1 MIKKILP
8 TNLLGRAMLIVIFP
22 ILTFQIIMLTY
33 YFNSLWE
40 RTLSRLARSVAAE
53 VNMIIDQ
60 VEQKNLTEKEIKN
73 DIGKTL
79 GLQIDFLEEDKK
91 TYSNQ
96 MEPFNLVF
104 KSLNK
109 ELKYKIKYPYIIKPD
124 KPNKSINIFVS
135 INSQTLRIGIL
146 EDRITTSRNHVFLGW
161 LLISTTVLI
170 IISFL
175 FLRNQIR
182 PIRKLAKAAE
192 KFGKGQDIGDFKT
205 SGASEVRLAST
216 EFLKMK
222 NRITRQIEQR
232 SLMLAGVSHD
242 LKTPLTRMRLQSESI
257 KDSKIKDSLNN
268 EIKHMHEM
276 LTEYLDF
283 AANQE
288 VNSKNIVNPIEALI
302 KIKNDLHF
310 KDKDIELEILNDEES
325 YVNEN
330 IFVRCVTNLLNNA
343 VENATKIKIKAE
355 AANNIIKINIHDNGL
370 GISDEEKNNVFKPFY
385 RIDKSRNQNVNN
397 SGLGLA
403 ITKSLLN
410 SINGKITLHDSFL
423 GGLEVAI
430 EIQN

>member
-1 MIKKILP
+1 
-8 TNLLGRAMLIVIFP
+8 MLIVIFP

-53 VNMIIDQ
+53 VNMIVDQ
-60 VEQKNLTEKEIKN
+60 VEQKNLTENEIKN
-73 DIGKTL
+73 DLGKTL
-79 GLQIDFLEEDKK
+79 GLQISFIEEEID
-91 TYSNQ
+91 YNNQ

-104 KSLNK
+104 KNLNK
-109 ELKYKIKYPYIIKPD
+109 ELKYKIEYPYVIEPD
-124 KPNKSINIFVS
+124 KANKSINILVS
-135 INSQTLRIGIL
+135 IEDQTIKIGIL

-161 LLISTTVLI
+161 LLISSSILI

-257 KDSKIKDSLNN
+257 KDEKIKESLND
-268 EIKHMHEM
+268 EIKHMNEM

-283 AANQE
+283 SANQE
-288 VNSKNIVNPIEALI
+288 IDSKNTVNPIEALI

-330 IFVRCVTNLLNNA
+330 IFVRCITNVLNNA
-343 VENATKIKIKAE
+343 VENATKILIKAE
-355 AANNIIKINIHDNGL
+355 ASINIIKIDIHDNGL
-370 GISDEEKNNVFKPFY
+370 GISDEEKSNVFKPFY
-385 RIDKSRNQNVNN
+385 RIDKSRNQNINN

-410 SINGKITLHDSFL
+410 SINGRITLRDSFL
-423 GGLEVAI
+423 GGLEVVI

>member
-1 MIKKILP
+1 
-8 TNLLGRAMLIVIFP
+8 
-22 ILTFQIIMLTY
+22 MLTY

-53 VNMIIDQ
+53 VNMIVDQ
-60 VEQKNLTEKEIKN
+60 VEQKNLTEYEIKN
-73 DIGKTL
+73 DLGRTL
-79 GLQIDFLEEDKK
+79 GLEISFVEEEINYNNQLE
-91 TYSNQ
+91 
-96 MEPFNLVF
+96 PLNLVF
-104 KSLNK
+104 KNLNK
-109 ELKYKIKYPYIIKPD
+109 ELRYKIKYPYVIEPD
-124 KPNKSINIFVS
+124 KANKSINILVP
-135 INSQTLRIGIL
+135 IEDQIIKIGIL

-161 LLISTTVLI
+161 LLISSSILI

-182 PIRKLAKAAE
+182 PIKKLAKAAE

-257 KDSKIKDSLNN
+257 KEEKIKASLND
-268 EIKHMHEM
+268 EIKHMNEM
-276 LTEYLDF
+276 LAEYLDF

-288 VNSKNIVNPIEALI
+288 VDSKNIVNPIEALI

-310 KDKDIELEILNDEES
+310 KDKKIELEIINDEES

-330 IFVRCVTNLLNNA
+330 IFVRCITNVLNNA
-343 VENATKIKIKAE
+343 VENATKIEIKVE
-355 AANNIIKINIHDNGL
+355 AADNVIKINIHDNGL
-370 GISDEEKNNVFKPFY
+370 GISDEEKRNVFKPFY
-385 RIDKSRNQNVNN
+385 RIDKSRNQNINN

-423 GGLEVAI
+423 GGLEVVI

>member
-1 MIKKILP
+1 
-8 TNLLGRAMLIVIFP
+8 
-22 ILTFQIIMLTY
+22 MLTY

-53 VNMIIDQ
+53 VNMIVDQ
-60 VEQKNLTEKEIKN
+60 VEQKNLTEYEIKN
-73 DIGKTL
+73 DLGRTL
-79 GLQIDFLEEDKK
+79 GLEISFVEEEINYNNQLE
-91 TYSNQ
+91 
-96 MEPFNLVF
+96 PLNLVF
-104 KSLNK
+104 KNLNK
-109 ELKYKIKYPYIIKPD
+109 ELRNKIKYPYVIEPD
-124 KPNKSINIFVS
+124 KANKSINILVP
-135 INSQTLRIGIL
+135 IEDQIIKIGIL

-161 LLISTTVLI
+161 LLISSSILI

-182 PIRKLAKAAE
+182 PIKKLAKAAE

-257 KDSKIKDSLNN
+257 KEEKIKASLND
-268 EIKHMHEM
+268 EIKHMNEM
-276 LTEYLDF
+276 LAEYLDF

-288 VNSKNIVNPIEALI
+288 VDSKNIVNPIEALI

-310 KDKDIELEILNDEES
+310 KDKKIELEIINDEES

-330 IFVRCVTNLLNNA
+330 IFVRCITNVLNNA
-343 VENATKIKIKAE
+343 VENATKIEIKVE
-355 AANNIIKINIHDNGL
+355 AADNVIKINIHDNGL
-370 GISDEEKNNVFKPFY
+370 GISDEEKRNVFKPFY
-385 RIDKSRNQNVNN
+385 RIDKSRNQNINN

-423 GGLEVAI
+423 GGLEVVI

>member
-1 MIKKILP
+1 
-8 TNLLGRAMLIVIFP
+8 MLIVIFP

-53 VNMIIDQ
+53 VNMIVDQ
-60 VEQKNLTEKEIKN
+60 VEQKNLTEYEIKN
-73 DIGKTL
+73 DLGRTL
-79 GLQIDFLEEDKK
+79 GLEISFVEEEINYNNQLE
-91 TYSNQ
+91 
-96 MEPFNLVF
+96 PLNLVF
-104 KSLNK
+104 KNLNK
-109 ELKYKIKYPYIIKPD
+109 ELRNKIKYPYVIEPD
-124 KPNKSINIFVS
+124 KANKSINILVP
-135 INSQTLRIGIL
+135 IEDQIIKIGIL

-161 LLISTTVLI
+161 LLISSSILI

-182 PIRKLAKAAE
+182 PIKKLAKAAE

-257 KDSKIKDSLNN
+257 KEEKIKASLND
-268 EIKHMHEM
+268 EIKHMNEM
-276 LTEYLDF
+276 LAEYLDF

-288 VNSKNIVNPIEALI
+288 VDSKNIVNPIEALI

-310 KDKDIELEILNDEES
+310 KDKKIELEIINDEES

-330 IFVRCVTNLLNNA
+330 IFVRCITNVLNNA
-343 VENATKIKIKAE
+343 VENATKIEIKVE
-355 AANNIIKINIHDNGL
+355 AADNVIKINIHDNGL
-370 GISDEEKNNVFKPFY
+370 GISDEEKRNVFKPFY
-385 RIDKSRNQNVNN
+385 RIDKSRNQNINN

-423 GGLEVAI
+423 GGLEVVI

>member
-1 MIKKILP
+1 
-8 TNLLGRAMLIVIFP
+8 MLIVIFP

-40 RTLSRLARSVAAE
+40 RTLSRLSRSVAAE
-53 VNMIIDQ
+53 VNMIVDQ
-60 VEQKNLTEKEIKN
+60 IEQKNLTENEIKN
-73 DIGKTL
+73 DLGKTL
-79 GLQIDFLEEDKK
+79 GLQITFIEEEVNYNNQLE
-91 TYSNQ
+91 TL
-96 MEPFNLVF
+96 NLVF

-109 ELKYKIKYPYIIKPD
+109 ELKYKIKYPYYIVPD
-124 KPNKSINIFVS
+124 KANKMINILVS
-135 INSQTLRIGIL
+135 IEDQVIKIGIF

-161 LLISTTVLI
+161 LLISSSILI

-182 PIRKLAKAAE
+182 PIKKLAIAAE

-257 KDSKIKDSLNN
+257 KDEKIKESLND
-268 EIKHMHEM
+268 EIKHMNEM
-276 LTEYLDF
+276 LAEYLDF
-283 AANQE
+283 SANQE
-288 VNSKNIVNPIEALI
+288 VDSKNIVNPIEALI

-310 KDKDIELEILNDEES
+310 KDKNIELEIINDEKS

-330 IFVRCVTNLLNNA
+330 IFVRCITNVLNNA
-343 VENATKIKIKAE
+343 VENATKIEIKAE
-355 AANNIIKINIHDNGL
+355 ASNNVVKINIHDNGL
-370 GISDEEKNNVFKPFY
+370 GISDEEKRNVFKPFY
-385 RIDKSRNQNVNN
+385 RIDKSRNQNINN

-423 GGLEVAI
+423 GGLEVFI

>member
-1 MIKKILP
+1 
-8 TNLLGRAMLIVIFP
+8 
-22 ILTFQIIMLTY
+22 MLTY

-40 RTLSRLARSVAAE
+40 RTLSRLARSVATE
-53 VNMIIDQ
+53 VNMIINQ
-60 VEQKNLTEKEIKN
+60 VQKGHLTENEIKN
-73 DIGKTL
+73 DIAKTL
-79 GLQIDFLEEDKK
+79 GLQVDFVEKNVEI
-91 TYSNQ
+91 NNRQ
-96 MEPFNLVF
+96 VEPFNLVL
-104 KSLNK
+104 KSLDK
-109 ELKYKIKYPYIIKPD
+109 ELKYRIKYPYIIKPD
-124 KPNKSINIFVS
+124 KANKSINILLS
-135 INSQTLRIGIL
+135 IDNHFLKIIIP

-161 LLISTTVLI
+161 LLVSSSLLI

-182 PIRKLAKAAE
+182 PITKLAKAAE
-192 KFGKGQDIGDFKT
+192 RFGKGQDIGDFKT
-205 SGASEVRLAST
+205 SGASEVRLASA

-257 KDSKIKDSLNN
+257 KDNKIKDSLND
-268 EIKHMHEM
+268 EIKHMNEM
-276 LTEYLDF
+276 LSEYLEFSAD
-283 AANQE
+283 QE
-288 VNSKNIVNPIEALI
+288 INSKNIVNPIEALI

-310 KDKDIELEILNDEES
+310 KDKNIELEIVNDEES

-330 IFVRCVTNLLNNA
+330 IFIRCITNVLNNA
-343 VENATKIKIKAE
+343 VENSTIIKIVAE
-355 AANNIIKINIHDNGL
+355 ATDNIIKINIHDNGI
-370 GISDEEKNNVFKPFY
+370 GIEDEEKKNVLKPFY

-410 SINGKITLHDSFL
+410 SINGKISLHDSSL

>member
-1 MIKKILP
+1 
-8 TNLLGRAMLIVIFP
+8 MLIVIFP
-22 ILTFQIIMLTY
+22 ILTFQIIILTY

-53 VNMIIDQ
+53 VNMIVDQ
-60 VEQKNLTEKEIKN
+60 VEQKNLTENEIKN
-73 DIGKTL
+73 DLGKTL
-79 GLQIDFLEEDKK
+79 GLQISFIEEEID
-91 TYSNQ
+91 YNNQ

-104 KSLNK
+104 KNLNK
-109 ELKYKIKYPYIIKPD
+109 ELRYKIKYPYVIEPD
-124 KPNKSINIFVS
+124 KANKSINILVS
-135 INSQTLRIGIL
+135 IEDQIIKIGIL

-161 LLISTTVLI
+161 LLISSSILI

-257 KDSKIKDSLNN
+257 KDEKIKESLND
-268 EIKHMHEM
+268 EIKHMNEM

-283 AANQE
+283 SANQE
-288 VNSKNIVNPIEALI
+288 IDSKNTVNPIEALI

-330 IFVRCVTNLLNNA
+330 IFVRCITNVLNNA
-343 VENATKIKIKAE
+343 VENATKILIKAE
-355 AANNIIKINIHDNGL
+355 ASINIIKIDIHDNGL
-370 GISDEEKNNVFKPFY
+370 GISDEEKSNVFKPFY
-385 RIDKSRNQNVNN
+385 RIDKSRNQNINN

-423 GGLEVAI
+423 GGLEVVI

>member
-1 MIKKILP
+1 MIKKFLP

-79 GLQIDFLEEDKK
+79 GLQVDFLEEDKK
-91 TYSNQ
+91 IYNNQ

-104 KSLNK
+104 KILDK

-161 LLISTTVLI
+161 LLISTSVLI

-222 NRITRQIEQR
+222 NRITKQIEQR

-257 KDSKIKDSLNN
+257 KDSKIKDSLND

-288 VNSKNIVNPIEALI
+288 VNSKKIVNPIEALI

-330 IFVRCVTNLLNNA
+330 IFVRCITNLLNNA
-343 VENATKIKIKAE
+343 AENSTKIKIKAE
-355 AANNIIKINIHDNGL
+355 AADNIIKINIHDNGL
-370 GISDEEKNNVFKPFY
+370 GISDEEKSNVFKPFY

>member
-1 MIKKILP
+1 MIKKFLP

-79 GLQIDFLEEDKK
+79 GLQVDFLEEDKK
-91 TYSNQ
+91 IYNNR

-104 KSLNK
+104 KILDK

-135 INSQTLRIGIL
+135 INNQTLRIGIL

-161 LLISTTVLI
+161 LLISTSVLI

-257 KDSKIKDSLNN
+257 KDSKIKDSLND

-288 VNSKNIVNPIEALI
+288 VNSKKIVNPIEALI

-330 IFVRCVTNLLNNA
+330 IFVRCITNLLNNA
-343 VENATKIKIKAE
+343 AENSTKIKIKAE
-355 AANNIIKINIHDNGL
+355 AADNIIKINIHDNGL

>member
-1 MIKKILP
+1 
-8 TNLLGRAMLIVIFP
+8 MLIVIFP

-53 VNMIIDQ
+53 VNMIVDQ
-60 VEQKNLTEKEIKN
+60 VEQKNLTEYEIKN
-73 DIGKTL
+73 DLGRTL
-79 GLQIDFLEEDKK
+79 GLEISFVEEEINYNNQLE
-91 TYSNQ
+91 
-96 MEPFNLVF
+96 PLNLVF
-104 KSLNK
+104 KNLNK
-109 ELKYKIKYPYIIKPD
+109 ELRNKIKYPYVIEPD
-124 KPNKSINIFVS
+124 KANKSINILVP
-135 INSQTLRIGIL
+135 IEDQIIKIGIL

-161 LLISTTVLI
+161 LLISSSILI

-182 PIRKLAKAAE
+182 PIKKLAKAAE

-257 KDSKIKDSLNN
+257 KDEKIKAPLND
-268 EIKHMHEM
+268 EIKHMNEM
-276 LTEYLDF
+276 LAEYLDF
-283 AANQE
+283 SANQE
-288 VNSKNIVNPIEALI
+288 VDSKNIVNPIEALI

-310 KDKDIELEILNDEES
+310 KDKKIELEIINDEES

-330 IFVRCVTNLLNNA
+330 IFVRCITNVLNNA
-343 VENATKIKIKAE
+343 VENATKIEIKVE
-355 AANNIIKINIHDNGL
+355 AADNVIKINIHDNGL
-370 GISDEEKNNVFKPFY
+370 GISDEEKRNVFKPFY
-385 RIDKSRNQNVNN
+385 RIDKSRNQNINN

-423 GGLEVAI
+423 GGLEVVI

>member
-1 MIKKILP
+1 MIKKFLP

-22 ILTFQIIMLTY
+22 ILTFQIIILTY

-53 VNMIIDQ
+53 INMIIDL
-60 VEQKNLTEKEIKN
+60 VEQENLSQYEIKDN
-73 DIGKTL
+73 LGKTL
-79 GLQIDFLEEDKK
+79 GLQIEFLDENDN
-91 TYSNQ
+91 SLINQ
-96 MEPFNLVF
+96 KEPFNLVL
-104 KSLNK
+104 KNLNK
-109 ELKYKIKYPYIIKPD
+109 ELGNKIKYPYFIQPD
-124 KPNKSINIFVS
+124 TKNKSINILVFIENQIIKV
-135 INSQTLRIGIL
+135 GIL

-161 LLISTTVLI
+161 LLISSSILI
-170 IISFL
+170 VISFL

-182 PIRKLAKAAE
+182 PIRNLAKAAK
-192 KFGKGQDIGDFKT
+192 KFGNGQDIGDFKV

-216 EFLKMK
+216 EFLRMK

-257 KDSKIKDSLNN
+257 RDKKVKNSLND
-268 EIKHMHEM
+268 EIRHMNEM

-288 VNSKNIVNPIEALI
+288 IVSKNIVNPIDALI

-310 KDKDIELEILNDEES
+310 KDKDIELEILNDEKS

-330 IFVRCVTNLLNNA
+330 IFIRCVTNILNNA
-343 VENATKIKIKAE
+343 VENASKIKIKAE
-355 AANNIIKINIHDNGL
+355 INKNIIKINIHDNGH
-370 GISDEEKNNVFKPFY
+370 GIPDEEKNNVFKPFY
-385 RIDKSRNQNVNN
+385 RIDKSRNQNINN

-410 SINGKITLHDSFL
+410 SINGKIALRDSYL
-423 GGLEVAI
+423 GGLEVVI

>member
-1 MIKKILP
+1 M
-8 TNLLGRAMLIVIFP
+8 
-22 ILTFQIIMLTY
+22 
-33 YFNSLWE
+33 
-40 RTLSRLARSVAAE
+40 
-53 VNMIIDQ
+53 
-60 VEQKNLTEKEIKN
+60 
-73 DIGKTL
+73 
-79 GLQIDFLEEDKK
+79 
-91 TYSNQ
+91 
-96 MEPFNLVF
+96 VF

-257 KDSKIKDSLNN
+257 KDSKIKDSLND

-288 VNSKNIVNPIEALI
+288 VNSKKIVNPIEALI

-343 VENATKIKIKAE
+343 VESATKIKIKAE

>member
-1 MIKKILP
+1 MIKKFLP

-79 GLQIDFLEEDKK
+79 GLQVDFLEEDKK
-91 TYSNQ
+91 IYNNQ

-135 INSQTLRIGIL
+135 INNQTLRIGIL

-257 KDSKIKDSLNN
+257 KDSKIKDSLND

-288 VNSKNIVNPIEALI
+288 VNSKKIVNPIEALI

-330 IFVRCVTNLLNNA
+330 IFVRCITNLLNNA
-343 VENATKIKIKAE
+343 AENSTKIKIKAE
-355 AANNIIKINIHDNGL
+355 AADNIIKINIHDNGL

>member
-1 MIKKILP
+1 
-8 TNLLGRAMLIVIFP
+8 MLIVIFP

-53 VNMIIDQ
+53 VNMIVDQ
-60 VEQKNLTEKEIKN
+60 VEQKNLTENEIKN
-73 DIGKTL
+73 DLGKTL
-79 GLQIDFLEEDKK
+79 GLQISFIEEEID
-91 TYSNQ
+91 YNNQ

-104 KSLNK
+104 KNLNK
-109 ELKYKIKYPYIIKPD
+109 ELRYKIKYPFVIEPD
-124 KPNKSINIFVS
+124 KANKSINILVP
-135 INSQTLRIGIL
+135 IEDQIIKIGIL

-161 LLISTTVLI
+161 LLISSSILI

-257 KDSKIKDSLNN
+257 KDEKIKESLND
-268 EIKHMHEM
+268 EIKHMNEM

-283 AANQE
+283 SANQE
-288 VNSKNIVNPIEALI
+288 VDSKNIVDPIEALI

-330 IFVRCVTNLLNNA
+330 IFVRCITNVLNNA
-343 VENATKIKIKAE
+343 VENATKILIKAE
-355 AANNIIKINIHDNGL
+355 ASINIIKIDIHDNGL
-370 GISDEEKNNVFKPFY
+370 GISDEEKSNVFKPFY
-385 RIDKSRNQNVNN
+385 RIDKSRNQNINN

-423 GGLEVAI
+423 GGLEVVI

>member
-1 MIKKILP
+1 MIKKFLP

-33 YFNSLWE
+33 YFNSSWE

-79 GLQIDFLEEDKK
+79 GLQVDFLEEDKK
-91 TYSNQ
+91 IYNNQ

-257 KDSKIKDSLNN
+257 KDSKIKDSLND

-288 VNSKNIVNPIEALI
+288 VNSKKIVNPIEALI

-343 VENATKIKIKAE
+343 VESATKIKIKAE
-355 AANNIIKINIHDNGL
+355 AADNIIKINIHDNGL

>member
-1 MIKKILP
+1 
-8 TNLLGRAMLIVIFP
+8 MLIVIFP

-53 VNMIIDQ
+53 INMVIDQ
-60 VEQKNLTEKEIKN
+60 VEQKNLTENQIKT
-73 DIGKTL
+73 DLGKKL
-79 GLQIDFLEEDKK
+79 GLKINFLEGEEINN
-91 TYSNQ
+91 NQ
-96 MEPFNLVF
+96 VESFNLVF
-104 KSLNK
+104 KNLDK
-109 ELKYKIKYPYIIKPD
+109 ELKYKIKYPYVIEPD
-124 KPNKSINIFVS
+124 KTNKSINILVS
-135 INSQTLRIGIL
+135 IEDQIMKIGIL

-161 LLISTTVLI
+161 LIISSSILI

-192 KFGKGQDIGDFKT
+192 KFGKGQDIGDFKI

-222 NRITRQIEQR
+222 NRISRQIEQR

-257 KDSKIKDSLNN
+257 NDDKIKRSLNN
-268 EIKHMHEM
+268 EIKHMNEM
-276 LTEYLDF
+276 LAEYLNF
-283 AANQE
+283 TANQE
-288 VNSKNIVNPIEALI
+288 VGSKNIVNPIEALI

-310 KDKDIELEILNDEES
+310 KDKDIKLEIINDEES

-330 IFVRCVTNLLNNA
+330 IFVRSVTNVLNNA
-343 VENATKIKIKAE
+343 IENATKIKIKAE
-355 AANNIIKINIHDNGL
+355 IANNIIRINIHDNGP
-370 GISDEEKNNVFKPFY
+370 GISDEEKKNVFKPFY

-410 SINGKITLHDSFL
+410 SVNGSITLHDSFL

>member
-1 MIKKILP
+1 
-8 TNLLGRAMLIVIFP
+8 MLIVIFP

-53 VNMIIDQ
+53 VNMIVDQ
-60 VEQKNLTEKEIKN
+60 VEQKNLTEYEIKN
-73 DIGKTL
+73 DLGRTL
-79 GLQIDFLEEDKK
+79 GLEISFVEEEINYNNQLE
-91 TYSNQ
+91 
-96 MEPFNLVF
+96 PLNLVF
-104 KSLNK
+104 KNLNK
-109 ELKYKIKYPYIIKPD
+109 ELRNKIKYPYVIEPD
-124 KPNKSINIFVS
+124 KANKSINILVP
-135 INSQTLRIGIL
+135 IEDQIIKIGIL

-161 LLISTTVLI
+161 LLISSSILI

-182 PIRKLAKAAE
+182 PIKKLAKAAE

-257 KDSKIKDSLNN
+257 KEEKIKVSLND
-268 EIKHMHEM
+268 EIKHMNEM
-276 LTEYLDF
+276 LAEYLDF

-288 VNSKNIVNPIEALI
+288 VDSKNIVNPIEALI

-310 KDKDIELEILNDEES
+310 KDKKIELEIINDEES

-330 IFVRCVTNLLNNA
+330 IFVRCITNVLNNA
-343 VENATKIKIKAE
+343 VENATKIEIKAE
-355 AANNIIKINIHDNGL
+355 AADNVIKINIHDNGL
-370 GISDEEKNNVFKPFY
+370 GISDEEKRNVFKPFY
-385 RIDKSRNQNVNN
+385 RIDKSRNQNINN

-423 GGLEVAI
+423 GGLEVVI

>member
-1 MIKKILP
+1 
-8 TNLLGRAMLIVIFP
+8 
-22 ILTFQIIMLTY
+22 
-33 YFNSLWE
+33 
-40 RTLSRLARSVAAE
+40 
-53 VNMIIDQ
+53 MIIDQ

-79 GLQIDFLEEDKK
+79 GLQVDFLEEDKK
-91 TYSNQ
+91 IYNNQ

-104 KSLNK
+104 KILNK

-257 KDSKIKDSLNN
+257 KDSKIKDSLND

-288 VNSKNIVNPIEALI
+288 VSSKNIVNPIEALI

-343 VENATKIKIKAE
+343 VESATKIKIKAD
-355 AANNIIKINIHDNGL
+355 AANNIIKINIHDNGI

>member
-1 MIKKILP
+1 MIKKFLP

-22 ILTFQIIMLTY
+22 ILIFQIIVLTY

-40 RTLSRLARSVAAE
+40 RTLSRLSRSVAAE

-60 VEQKNLTEKEIKN
+60 VENKNLTEKQIKN
-73 DIGKTL
+73 DLAKKL
-79 GLQIDFLEEDKK
+79 GLQVDFLEENN
-91 TYSNQ
+91 SFNNQ

-104 KSLNK
+104 KNLNK
-109 ELKYKIKYPYIIKPD
+109 ELKYRIKYPYIIEPD
-124 KPNKSINIFVS
+124 KLNKKINIIVS
-135 INSQTLRIGIL
+135 INKQIIKIGIL

-161 LLISTTVLI
+161 LLISSSILI

-242 LKTPLTRMRLQSESI
+242 LKTPLTRMRLQSELI
-257 KDSKIKDSLNN
+257 KDEKLKKSVND
-268 EIKHMHEM
+268 EIKHMNEM
-276 LTEYLDF
+276 LSEYLDF
-283 AANQE
+283 AANQK
-288 VNSKNIVNPIEALI
+288 VTSKDIVNPIEAII
-302 KIKNDLHF
+302 KIRNDLHF
-310 KDKDIELEILNDEES
+310 KDKDIELEIINDQES

-330 IFVRCVTNLLNNA
+330 IFIRSVTNVLNNA
-343 VENATKIKIKAE
+343 VENATKIIIKAE
-355 AANNIIKINIHDNGL
+355 VVNSIIKISIHDNGS
-370 GISDEEKNNVFKPFY
+370 GISDEEKMNVFKPFY
-385 RIDKSRNQNVNN
+385 RIDKSRNQNINN

-410 SINGKITLHDSFL
+410 SINGRITLNDSFL
-423 GGLEVAI
+423 GGLEVII

>member
-1 MIKKILP
+1 MIKKFLP

-79 GLQIDFLEEDKK
+79 GLQVDFLEEDKK
-91 TYSNQ
+91 IYNNQ

-161 LLISTTVLI
+161 LLISTSVLI

-257 KDSKIKDSLNN
+257 KDSKIKDSLND

-288 VNSKNIVNPIEALI
+288 VSSKNIVNPIEALI

-330 IFVRCVTNLLNNA
+330 IFVRCITNLLNNA
-343 VENATKIKIKAE
+343 AENSTKIKIKAE
-355 AANNIIKINIHDNGL
+355 AADNIIKINIHDNGL

>member
-1 MIKKILP
+1 
-8 TNLLGRAMLIVIFP
+8 MLIVIFP

-60 VEQKNLTEKEIKN
+60 VEQKNLTENEIKN
-73 DIGKTL
+73 DLGKAL
-79 GLQIDFLEEDKK
+79 GLQISFIEEEIDNN
-91 TYSNQ
+91 NQ
-96 MEPFNLVF
+96 MEPLNLVF
-104 KSLNK
+104 KNLNK
-109 ELKYKIKYPYIIKPD
+109 ELRYKIKYPYVIEPD
-124 KPNKSINIFVS
+124 KANKSINILVS
-135 INSQTLRIGIL
+135 IENQIIKIGIL

-161 LLISTTVLI
+161 LLISSSILI

-182 PIRKLAKAAE
+182 PIKKLAKAAE

-257 KDSKIKDSLNN
+257 KDEKIKESLND
-268 EIKHMHEM
+268 EIKHMNEM
-276 LTEYLDF
+276 LAEYLDF
-283 AANQE
+283 SANQE
-288 VNSKNIVNPIEALI
+288 VDSKNIVNPIEALI

-310 KDKDIELEILNDEES
+310 KDKNIELEIINDEKS

-330 IFVRCVTNLLNNA
+330 IFVRCITNVLNNA
-343 VENATKIKIKAE
+343 VENATKIEIKAE
-355 AANNIIKINIHDNGL
+355 ASNNVVKINIHDNGL
-370 GISDEEKNNVFKPFY
+370 GISDEEKRNVFKPFY
-385 RIDKSRNQNVNN
+385 RIDKSRNQNINN

-410 SINGKITLHDSFL
+410 SINGKINLKDSFL
-423 GGLEVAI
+423 GGLEVVI

>member
-1 MIKKILP
+1 
-8 TNLLGRAMLIVIFP
+8 MLIVIFP

-53 VNMIIDQ
+53 VNMIVDQ
-60 VEQKNLTEKEIKN
+60 VEQKNLTENEIKN
-73 DIGKTL
+73 DLGKAL
-79 GLQIDFLEEDKK
+79 GLQISFIEEEIDNN
-91 TYSNQ
+91 NQ
-96 MEPFNLVF
+96 MEPLNLVF
-104 KSLNK
+104 KNLNK
-109 ELKYKIKYPYIIKPD
+109 ELRYKIKYPYVIEPD
-124 KPNKSINIFVS
+124 KANKSINILVS
-135 INSQTLRIGIL
+135 IENQIIKIGIL

-161 LLISTTVLI
+161 LLISSSILI

-182 PIRKLAKAAE
+182 PIKKLAKAAE

-257 KDSKIKDSLNN
+257 KDEKIKESLND
-268 EIKHMHEM
+268 EIKHMNEM
-276 LTEYLDF
+276 LAEYLDF
-283 AANQE
+283 SANQE
-288 VNSKNIVNPIEALI
+288 VDSKNIVNPIEALI

-310 KDKDIELEILNDEES
+310 KDKNIELEIINDEKS

-330 IFVRCVTNLLNNA
+330 IFVRCITNVLNNA
-343 VENATKIKIKAE
+343 VENATKIEIKAE
-355 AANNIIKINIHDNGL
+355 ASNNVVKINIHDNGL
-370 GISDEEKNNVFKPFY
+370 GISDEEKRNVFKPFY
-385 RIDKSRNQNVNN
+385 RIDKSRNQNINN

-423 GGLEVAI
+423 GGLEVVI

>member
-1 MIKKILP
+1 
-8 TNLLGRAMLIVIFP
+8 MLIVIFP

-40 RTLSRLARSVAAE
+40 RTLSRLARSVVAE
-53 VNMIIDQ
+53 INMVIDQ
-60 VEQKNLTEKEIKN
+60 VEQKNLTENEIKN
-73 DIGKTL
+73 NLGKAL
-79 GLQIDFLEEDKK
+79 GLQIDFLEVDEIN
-91 TYSNQ
+91 YNNQ

-104 KSLNK
+104 KNLNK
-109 ELKYKIKYPYIIKPD
+109 ELKYKIKYPYVIEPD
-124 KPNKSINIFVS
+124 KENKRINIFVS
-135 INSQTLRIGIL
+135 IEKQIIKIGIL

-161 LLISTTVLI
+161 LLISSSILI

-192 KFGKGQDIGDFKT
+192 RFGKGQDIGDFKT

-257 KDSKIKDSLNN
+257 KDNKIKDSLND
-268 EIKHMHEM
+268 EIKHMNEM

-288 VNSKNIVNPIEALI
+288 INSKNIVNPIQALK

-310 KDKDIELEILNDEES
+310 KNKNIELVIVNDEES

-330 IFVRCVTNLLNNA
+330 IFVRCITNVLNNA
-343 VENATKIKIKAE
+343 VENASKIKIKAE
-355 AANNIIKINIHDNGL
+355 STKNIIRINIHDNGI

-385 RIDKSRNQNVNN
+385 RIDKSRNQNINN

-410 SINGKITLHDSFL
+410 SINGKITLHNSFL

>member
-1 MIKKILP
+1 MIKKFLP

-40 RTLSRLARSVAAE
+40 RTLSRLARSVATE

-79 GLQIDFLEEDKK
+79 GLQVDFLEEDKK
-91 TYSNQ
+91 IYNNR

-104 KSLNK
+104 KILDK

-257 KDSKIKDSLNN
+257 KDIKIKDSLND

-288 VNSKNIVNPIEALI
+288 VSSKNIVNPIEALI

-355 AANNIIKINIHDNGL
+355 AADNIIKINIHDNGL
-370 GISDEEKNNVFKPFY
+370 GITDEEKNNVFKPFY

>member
-1 MIKKILP
+1 MIKKFLP

-40 RTLSRLARSVAAE
+40 RTLSRLARSVATE

-60 VEQKNLTEKEIKN
+60 VEQKKLTEKEIKN

-79 GLQIDFLEEDKK
+79 GLQVDFLEEDKK
-91 TYSNQ
+91 IYNNR

-104 KSLNK
+104 KILDK

-257 KDSKIKDSLNN
+257 KDIKIKDSLND

-288 VNSKNIVNPIEALI
+288 VSSKNIVNPIEALI

>member
-1 MIKKILP
+1 
-8 TNLLGRAMLIVIFP
+8 MLIVIFP

-53 VNMIIDQ
+53 VNMIVDQ
-60 VEQKNLTEKEIKN
+60 VEQKNLTEYEIKN
-73 DIGKTL
+73 DLGRTL
-79 GLQIDFLEEDKK
+79 GLEISFVEEEINYNNQLE
-91 TYSNQ
+91 
-96 MEPFNLVF
+96 PLNLVF
-104 KSLNK
+104 KNLNK
-109 ELKYKIKYPYIIKPD
+109 ELSYKIKYPYVIEPD
-124 KPNKSINIFVS
+124 KANKSINILVP
-135 INSQTLRIGIL
+135 IEDQIIKIGIL

-161 LLISTTVLI
+161 LLISSSILI

-182 PIRKLAKAAE
+182 PIKKLAKAAE

-257 KDSKIKDSLNN
+257 KEEKIKASLND
-268 EIKHMHEM
+268 EIKHMNEM
-276 LTEYLDF
+276 LAEYLDF

-288 VNSKNIVNPIEALI
+288 VDSKNIVNPIEALI

-310 KDKDIELEILNDEES
+310 KDKKIELEIINDEES

-330 IFVRCVTNLLNNA
+330 IFVRCITNVLNNA
-343 VENATKIKIKAE
+343 VENATKIEIKAE
-355 AANNIIKINIHDNGL
+355 AADNVIKINIHDNGL
-370 GISDEEKNNVFKPFY
+370 GISDEEKRNVFKPFY
-385 RIDKSRNQNVNN
+385 RIDKSRNQNINN

-423 GGLEVAI
+423 GGLEVVI